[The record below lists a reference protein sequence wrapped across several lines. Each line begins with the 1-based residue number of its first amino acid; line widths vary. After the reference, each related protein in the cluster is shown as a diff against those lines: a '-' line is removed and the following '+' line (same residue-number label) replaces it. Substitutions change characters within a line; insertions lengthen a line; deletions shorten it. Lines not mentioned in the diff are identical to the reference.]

1 MEENRLDPINLEVE
15 LNSKSHEVKS
25 IAIMTSGGDSP
36 GMNAAIR
43 AAVRT
48 AKFMGMKVFGIRKGF
63 KGLLASDIYEMESK
77 DVSDIIQR
85 GGTILRSARCP
96 EFHDEEVQRRAATI
110 ARVFGIDGLIVIGGN
125 GSFLGARALSKFG
138 INVVG
143 IPATIDLDIPC
154 TDYTIGFDTAVNTAM
169 ENIDKIRDT
178 SASHERVSII
188 EVMGR
193 DSGYIA
199 LWCGIISGAEDIIV
213 PENPFEFND
222 IIKLI
227 LENRQ
232 RGKSHNLIINA
243 EGVGNSLEMAKKIE
257 EITGIPTR
265 ATILGHLQRGGSP
278 SAKDRFHASLM
289 GKYAVELV
297 SRATNRV
304 VAYKDGK
311 YCDFDIEEANTMPY
325 IFDNEK
331 LNDSRVISMRH

>member
-1 MEENRLDPINLEVE
+1 MDLDLNVEEKLLAQESRGEV
-15 LNSKSHEVKS
+15 NT
-25 IAIMTSGGDSP
+25 IAVLTSGGDSP

-43 AAVRT
+43 SVVRT
-48 AKFMGMKVFGIRKGF
+48 AKFMNKRVFGIRRGF
-63 KGLLASDIYEMESK
+63 KGLLASDIYEMNSK

-96 EFHDEEVQRRAATI
+96 EFHDPEVQKRAATI
-110 ARVFGIDGLIVIGGN
+110 CRVFGIEGLIVIGGN
-125 GSFLGARALSKFG
+125 GTFLGARALSNYG

-154 TDYTIGFDTAVNTAM
+154 SDYTIGFDTAVNTAM

-178 SASHERVSII
+178 SASHERVSIV

-199 LWCGIISGAEDIIV
+199 LWCGITSGAEDIIV
-213 PENPFEFND
+213 PENPFDFNE

-227 LENRQ
+227 MENRQ
-232 RGKSHNLIINA
+232 KGKSHNLIINA
-243 EGVGNSLEMAKKIE
+243 EGVGNSVEMAAKIE

-297 SRATNRV
+297 CKATNRV
-304 VAYKDGK
+304 VSYKDGK
-311 YCDFDIEEANTMPY
+311 YCDFDINEANEMPY
-325 IFDNEK
+325 LFDNEK
-331 LNDSRVISMRH
+331 LLASRVISMRSN